1 MWTLIII
8 VGLLIYFMGVG
19 SNVYLGDEAY
29 HYRLT
34 QIIYQTGHRPVYDN
48 LMHWTPFSRMPILTD
63 ILWHYGLAL
72 MWLCVGGVNQAAAQ
86 AYNAGFAALLI
97 MGTYLLGKEL
107 YDYKTGILASVFVIG
122 VPMLSALSITL
133 HQDVAVASIAVFVLY
148 FAYKRQ
154 YVLAGIF
161 LGLSLLMK
169 RSTYYVVPALF
180 LLIMLP
186 KTDSLLLLL
195 KRPLSMLRKRFWK
208 AVGPVVIV
216 IVMALFIQSPDW
228 YFRIKN
234 FGTSSI
240 LPILPIPQFHV
251 DNLSSQHHLQDKRL
265 VGKSPELSTT
275 TSKDQTRNSAEAEVP
290 RNLPKTQVYDISSPI
305 SNPLAPVEF
314 FGIPLIAAVL
324 LYPFIKK
331 SRKDYP
337 ILLICISGIIAY
349 IIVGIK
355 TWWMLRYVMILVPY
369 FGILAAR
376 SIRCLPYRAGFL
388 SKILLVGCILQF
400 IVISIY
406 VWKKRQIP
414 AGLTNAYQYIKTNL
428 PKEAVIMTPRTYQ
441 ATLYTNR
448 RAQWGTA
455 YSYVDLAFLFWR
467 SDEEGMLKIARKYG
481 TTHFLISRDRV
492 YDDRNRKNTHGYPL
506 SFVIKMHKW
515 SNVRNIYEKSG
526 VSIWEIIPMCS
537 K

>member
-1 MWTLIII
+1 M
-8 VGLLIYFMGVG
+8 GLLIYFMGVE

-72 MWLCVGGVNQAAAQ
+72 IWFCVGGVNQAAAQ
-86 AYNAGFAALLI
+86 AYNAGFAVLLI
-97 MGTYLLGKEL
+97 LGTYLLGKKL
-107 YDYKTGILASVFVIG
+107 YDSKTGILASMFVIG

-133 HQDVAVASIAVFVLY
+133 HQDVAVASMAVFVLY
-148 FAYKRQ
+148 FALKRQ

-186 KTDSLLLLL
+186 KPHSFLLLL
-195 KRPLSMLRKRFWK
+195 KHPISVLGKRFRK
-208 AVGPVVIV
+208 SVKPVVIV

-234 FGTSSI
+234 FGAASI
-240 LPILPIPQFHV
+240 LPILPIPQLQV
-251 DNLSSQHHLQDKRL
+251 DALSSQHNLRDKNL
-265 VGKSPELSTT
+265 AGKPPELSTT
-275 TSKDQTRNSAEAEVP
+275 SLKDRTHNLPKTEVP
-290 RNLPKTQVYDISSPI
+290 RNLPKTQVYDISSPM
-305 SNPLAPVEF
+305 SNPLAPLEF
-314 FGIPLIAAVL
+314 FGISLIAAVL
-324 LYPFIKK
+324 LYPFVKK

-337 ILLICISGIIAY
+337 ILLICISGIIVY
-349 IIVGIK
+349 IIVGSK

-376 SIRCLPYRAGFL
+376 SVRCLPYRAGFL

-400 IVISIY
+400 IVASVY

-414 AGLTNAYQYIKTNL
+414 AGLTSAYQYIRANL

-455 YSYVDLAFLFWR
+455 YSYADLAFLFWR
-467 SDEEGMLKIARKYG
+467 SDEEGMLKIVRKYG
-481 TTHFLISRDRV
+481 TTHFLISQDRV
-492 YDDRNRKNTHGYPL
+492 YDDTNRKNTHGYPL
-506 SFVIKMHKW
+506 SFVIKIRRW
-515 SNVRNIYEKSG
+515 SSIRNIYEKSG

>member
-1 MWTLIII
+1 
-8 VGLLIYFMGVG
+8 MGVE

-72 MWLCVGGVNQAAAQ
+72 IWLCVGGVNQAAAQ

-107 YDYKTGILASVFVIG
+107 YDYKTGMLASVFVIG

-148 FAYKRQ
+148 FALKRH

-186 KTDSLLLLL
+186 KADSFLLLL
-195 KRPLSMLRKRFWK
+195 KRPLSVMRKRFWK
-208 AVGPVVIV
+208 SVRPVVIV
-216 IVMALFIQSPDW
+216 MIMTLIVQSPDW
-228 YFRIKN
+228 HFRIDN
-234 FGTSSI
+234 FGVSSI
-240 LPILPIPQFHV
+240 FPILPVPQFHV
-251 DNLSSQHHLQDKRL
+251 DDSSSQHHLQNKHL
-265 VGKSPELSTT
+265 TGKLPELSTT
-275 TSKDQTRNSAEAEVP
+275 TLKDQTHNILETEVP

-305 SNPLAPVEF
+305 SNPLAPLEF
-314 FGIPLIAAVL
+314 FGISLIAAVL

-337 ILLICISGIIAY
+337 ILLICISGIIVY
-349 IIVGIK
+349 IVVGIK
-355 TWWMLRYVMILVPY
+355 TWWMLRYLMILVPY

-400 IVISIY
+400 IVVSVY

-455 YSYVDLAFLFWR
+455 YSYVDLTFLFWR
-467 SDEEGMLKIARKYG
+467 SDEKGMLKIARKYG
-481 TTHFLISRDRV
+481 TTHFLISQDRV

-506 SFVIKMHKW
+506 SFVVKMHKW
-515 SNVRNIYEKSG
+515 SNVRNIYEESG
-526 VSIWEIIPMCS
+526 VSIWEIISMCS